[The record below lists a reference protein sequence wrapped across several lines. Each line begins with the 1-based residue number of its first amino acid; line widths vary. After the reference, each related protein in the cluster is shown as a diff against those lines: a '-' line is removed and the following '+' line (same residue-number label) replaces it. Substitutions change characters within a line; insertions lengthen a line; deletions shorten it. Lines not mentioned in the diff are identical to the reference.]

1 MNITNR
7 NFILYM
13 NDIWIQFLY
22 KKAQSPKSDRIPS
35 T

>member
-7 NFILYM
+7 NFELYM
-13 NDIWIQFLY
+13 NDICTQFHY

>member
-1 MNITNR
+1 MNIANR
-7 NFILYM
+7 NFELYM
-13 NDIWIQFLY
+13 NDIWTQFHH